1 MNLGRQF
8 GIENSFGAGISHNLN
23 ILTFLHELHTC
34 DLILGNRD
42 LLESLVV
49 HEDVV
54 LTLLVEVLVG
64 TTLYAYILELLT
76 DIETTLQN
84 VTINNV
90 LECGT
95 HEGVTLTGLY
105 VKEIDTEVQLTIHAD
120 AGTFLDV
127 LSINHN
133 FL

>member
-1 MNLGRQF
+1 MLV
-8 GIENSFGAGISHNLN
+8 
-23 ILTFLHELHTC
+23 
-34 DLILGNRD
+34 
-42 LLESLVV
+42 ESLVV

-54 LTLLVEVLVG
+54 LTLHVEVLMG
-64 TTLYAYILELLT
+64 TTLYANVLELLT
-76 DIETTLQN
+76 DIETTLQY
-84 VTINNV
+84 VTVNYV
-90 LECGT
+90 LQSGT